1 MANLLTGEEV
11 RKIFR
16 EEGVTVTAWARKH
29 GFSALT
35 VYSVLSGRTQGLRGE
50 AHQIAVALG
59 MKPRSQGRVN
69 SFEPDSGSSV
79 FSGARQ
85 SRRNGGTA

>member
-1 MANLLTGEEV
+1 MANLLTGDEV

-29 GFSALT
+29 GFSPLT
-35 VYSVLSGRTQGLRGE
+35 VYSVLSGRTQGVRGE

-69 SFEPDSGSSV
+69 AFEPDGNV
-79 FSGARQ
+79 FSGNLPSRAR
-85 SRRNGGTA
+85 GGAA